1 MICDRIFLQKMDNVY
16 IIPIGSG
23 STGNC
28 FYVEIGNYKFLIDM
42 GIGYNRCK
50 AALNKHE
57 RRIEDLD
64 AVFVTHGHHDH
75 VKAAPAICNH
85 IPCKVYTN
93 KSVLYSLHNAKA
105 EKIVLERDET
115 AELFDDF
122 KVRMFSL
129 PHDFAYTYGFTF
141 ESADTRVSYVTDCGM
156 MSKRIFNEIKD
167 SAVIIIETNHDI
179 QMLKNGPYP
188 LQLQKRILSAHG
200 HLSNDDCAIAVSKLK
215 EAGCSNFLLAHI
227 SRHNNTPEMALHTVR
242 SLLNDDT
249 IYLYACL
256 EEGDDLLHFQ

>member
-1 MICDRIFLQKMDNVY
+1 MENLNKIN

-28 FYVEIGNYKFLIDM
+28 FYVEIGDYKFLIDM

-50 AALNKHE
+50 AALNKYE
-57 RRIEDLD
+57 RSFEDLD
-64 AVFVTHGHHDH
+64 AVFVTHGHYDH

-93 KSVLYSLHNAKA
+93 KSVMYSLRNAKA
-105 EKIVLERDET
+105 EKEILEADET
-115 AELFDDF
+115 VELFDDF
-122 KVRMFSL
+122 KVRMFSV
-129 PHDFAYTYGFTF
+129 PHDFAYTCGFTF
-141 ESADTRVSYVTDCGM
+141 ESADTKISYVTDCGK

-167 SAVIIIETNHDI
+167 SDVIIIESNHDVE
-179 QMLKNGPYP
+179 MLKSGPYP

-200 HLSNDDCAIAVSKLK
+200 HLSNDDCAVTVLKLK

-227 SRHNNTPEMALHTVR
+227 SKQNNTPEVALHTVR

-249 IYLYACL
+249 IFLYACP
-256 EEGDDLLHFQ
+256 EAGDDLLHF